1 MTNLRSGATH
11 SEMRSGGLLATKLVA
26 PLPRWRPVPRPRL
39 VRLLEAGTRGPLTLV
54 AAPPGAGKTI
64 LLASW
69 MMGGHPPGPVAWV
82 TVDRGDDNPTRFWAH
97 VVAAL
102 RSSGAVPPDGL
113 LAGLGPP
120 PPAAAHGFLA
130 ALVNGLAEL
139 PGPVVLVLDDL
150 HEATGPA
157 VVAGLQF
164 VLQHAPPQFRL
175 VVATRADPPLS
186 LHRLRVAG
194 QLTEIRAAEL
204 AFIPAE
210 AGELLAG
217 LGVELPDVE
226 LETLWKRTEGWAA
239 GLRLAALSLRG
250 HPDPG
255 RFVAEFAGDDHA
267 VAGYLVDEVLARQ
280 APEVQE
286 FLLRTCVADR
296 LCGGLADAL
305 TGRSDGE
312 RMLTLLEHDHAFTTG
327 LGPGRSWYR
336 YHPLFAELLRAE
348 LHHRRPED
356 VPELHRRAAAW
367 HAANGLVEEAVD
379 HALAGGDPDGAAG
392 LLAAHGFAILLDGRA
407 EILRKL
413 LGRLP
418 VRKLRADRGLAV
430 VAGAGRLALGEVEE
444 ADAWLELVGADTA
457 SGTWQS
463 SSEAA
468 VSLAGLLRARLHG
481 DIDGVVSAARQ
492 LLASPL
498 GAEWGEGVAEADQ
511 RALVLSVLGAAELW
525 SDRLDDAAGHLEMSQ
540 ALAERGG
547 REYLALEA
555 TGHLALLEGV
565 RGRLARAHRLGREAA
580 DVAER
585 RGWSANAPT
594 ACGELALAWV
604 AYCRDDLAG
613 ALGALERAGRAA
625 RAGRDRPVV
634 LAVVLAE
641 ARLAAGGSREDA
653 VDGLARLRAALAVV
667 AGWRLPR
674 LLADAVRPAE
684 ARLLLAAGDETGVAG
699 LLGGGD
705 AGERP
710 FAEAVVLA
718 RLQLARGD
726 PAAAAGI
733 LAPLHG
739 GQAPAPGT
747 ATLIEAWLLDAVAHR
762 RLADHTAAAESLE
775 RALALAAPEGY
786 PRMFVEG
793 GAPVRALLADHLH
806 HGTAHRALVEALLE
820 GLRSHVTGPLASVGG
835 GGSPSTLP
843 VLVESLSEREH
854 VVLRYLPSMLSA
866 GEIAAELYVSVNT
879 VKTHIKSIYRKLDAN
894 RRWDAV
900 RRARQLHLL

>member
-1 MTNLRSGATH
+1 MTNLRSGNV
-11 SEMRSGGLLATKLVA
+11 LATKLVA

-39 VRLLEAGTRGPLTLV
+39 LALLEAGTRGPLTVL

-82 TVDRGDDNPTRFWAH
+82 TVDRGDRDPARFWAH

-113 LAGLGPP
+113 LAGLGQ
-120 PPAAAHGFLA
+120 PAPDALQGFLA
-130 ALVNGLAEL
+130 VLVNGLAEL

-150 HEATGPA
+150 HEATGPT
-157 VVAGLQF
+157 VAGLQF
-164 VLQHAPPQFRL
+164 LLRHAPPQLRL

-186 LHRLRVAG
+186 LNRLRVAG
-194 QLTEIRAAEL
+194 QLTEIRAAAL
-204 AFIPAE
+204 AFTPAE

-217 LGVELPDVE
+217 LGVELPDLE
-226 LETLWKRTEGWAA
+226 LETLWRRTEGWVA
-239 GLRLAALSLRG
+239 GLRLAALSLRD

-267 VAGYLVDEVLARQ
+267 VAGYLVEEVLARQ
-280 APEVQE
+280 PSEVQE

-305 TGRSDGE
+305 TGRRDGE
-312 RMLTLLEHDHAFTTG
+312 RMLALLERDQAFTTG
-327 LGPGRSWYR
+327 LGRSWYR

-348 LHHRRPED
+348 LRHRRPED

-367 HAANGLVEEAVD
+367 QAANGLVEEAVD

-392 LLAAHGFAILLDGRA
+392 LLAAHGFAVLLRGRA
-407 EILRKL
+407 EALREL

-418 VRKLRADRGLAV
+418 AGKVRADRELAV
-430 VAGAGRLALGEVEE
+430 VAGAGRLALGELEE
-444 ADAWLELVGADTA
+444 ADAWLELAGARRR
-457 SGTWQS
+457 GPG
-463 SSEAA
+463 AA
-468 VSLAGLLRARLHG
+468 GSLAGLLRARLRG
-481 DIDGVVSAARQ
+481 DVDGVVEAAGS
-492 LLASPL
+492 LLASPPEA
-498 GAEWGEGVAEADQ
+498 GGGEGVAEADR
-511 RALVLSVLGAAELW
+511 RALALSILGAAELW
-525 SDRLDDAAGHLEMSQ
+525 SDRLDEAAAHLEESR
-540 ALAERGG
+540 AVAERGG
-547 REYLALEA
+547 RDYLVLDA
-555 TGHLALLEGV
+555 TGHLALLEAV
-565 RGRLARAHRLGREAA
+565 RGHLARAHRLGREAA
-580 DVAER
+580 DVVEG
-585 RGWSANAPT
+585 RGWSASAPA

-604 AYCRDDLAG
+604 AWCRDDLDG
-613 ALGALERAGRAA
+613 ASDGLRRAGRAA
-625 RAGRDRPVV
+625 RAGRDRPAV
-634 LAVVLAE
+634 LAVALAE
-641 ARLAAGGSREDA
+641 ARLAASGRREDA
-653 VDGLARLRAALAVV
+653 GDGLARLRATLAEV
-667 AGWRLPR
+667 AGWRPPR
-674 LLADAVRPAE
+674 LLADAVRPAQ

-699 LLGGGD
+699 LFGGGDGD

-710 FAEAVVLA
+710 VAEAVILA
-718 RLQLARGD
+718 RLRLARGA
-726 PAAAAGI
+726 PAAAAEI
-733 LAPLHG
+733 LALLHG
-739 GQAPAPGT
+739 GQAASPHP

-786 PRMFVEG
+786 PRVFIEG

-806 HGTAHRALVEALLE
+806 RGTAHRALAEEMLE
-820 GLRSHVTGPLASVGG
+820 GMLSQATGPIALVGG
-835 GGSPSTLP
+835 GRAPPTFP
-843 VLVESLSEREH
+843 VLVESLSEREQ

-879 VKTHIKSIYRKLDAN
+879 VKSHIKSIYRKLDAN

>member
-1 MTNLRSGATH
+1 MTNLRSGN
-11 SEMRSGGLLATKLVA
+11 LLATKLVA
-26 PLPRWRPVPRPRL
+26 PLPRWQPVSRPRL
-39 VRLLEAGTRGPLTLV
+39 LRLLEAGTRGPLTVL

-69 MMGGHPPGPVAWV
+69 MMGGQPPGPVAWV
-82 TVDRGDDNPTRFWAH
+82 TVDRGDHDPTRFWAH

-120 PPAAAHGFLA
+120 APDATQEFLA

-150 HEATGPA
+150 HEATCPA
-157 VVAGLQF
+157 VATGLQF
-164 VLQHAPPQFRL
+164 VLRHAPPQLRL
-175 VVATRADPPLS
+175 VLASRADPPLS
-186 LHRLRVAG
+186 LQRLSVAG

-204 AFIPAE
+204 AFTPAE

-217 LGVELPDVE
+217 LGVGLPDGE
-226 LETLWKRTEGWAA
+226 LETLCTRTEGWVA
-239 GLRLAALSLRG
+239 GLRLAALSLRD

-267 VAGYLVDEVLARQ
+267 VAGYLVEEVLARQ
-280 APEVQE
+280 PSEVQE
-286 FLLRTCVADR
+286 FLLRTCVTDR

-305 TGRSDGE
+305 TDRRDGE
-312 RMLTLLEHDHAFTTG
+312 RMLALLEHDHAFTTG
-327 LGPGRSWYR
+327 LGPGRAWYR

-348 LHHRRPED
+348 LRHRLPGD
-356 VPELHRRAAAW
+356 IPELHRRAAAW

-379 HALAGGDPDGAAG
+379 HALAGRDPDGAAG
-392 LLAAHGFAILLDGRA
+392 LLATHGFAILLDGQA
-407 EILRKL
+407 ETLRKL

-418 VRKLRADRGLAV
+418 VSKVRADRELAL
-430 VAGAGRLALGEVEE
+430 VAGAGRLALGELEE
-444 ADAWLELVGADTA
+444 ADAWLELAGARRPG
-457 SGTWQS
+457 SG
-463 SSEAA
+463 AA
-468 VSLAGLLRARLHG
+468 GSLAGVLRARLRG
-481 DIDGVVSAARQ
+481 DVDGVVSAAGP
-492 LLASPL
+492 LLASPPEA
-498 GAEWGEGVAEADQ
+498 GWGEGAVEADR
-511 RALVLSVLGAAELW
+511 RALVLSILGAAELW
-525 SDRLDDAAGHLEMSQ
+525 SARLDDAAAHLEESR
-540 ALAERGG
+540 ALAEGGG
-547 REYLALEA
+547 REHLALVA
-555 TGHLALLEGV
+555 TGHMALLEAV

-580 DVAER
+580 EVVER
-585 RGWSANAPT
+585 RGWSASAPA

-604 AYCRDDLAG
+604 AWCRDDLAG
-613 ALGALERAGRAA
+613 ALGALERARRAA
-625 RAGRDRPVV
+625 RAGRDPPAV
-634 LAVVLAE
+634 LAVALVE
-641 ARLAAGGSREDA
+641 ARLAASGSREDA
-653 VDGLARLRAALAVV
+653 GDGLARLRAALAEV

-674 LLADAVRPAE
+674 LLADAARSAE
-684 ARLLLAAGDETGVAG
+684 AGLLLAAGDETGVAD

-710 FAEAVVLA
+710 VGEAVILA

-726 PAAAAGI
+726 PGAAAGV

-739 GQAPAPGT
+739 GWAPAPCP

-786 PRMFVEG
+786 PRVFVEG

-806 HGTAHRALVEALLE
+806 RGTAHRALAKALLE
-820 GLRSHVTGPLASVGG
+820 GLLSQMTGPVASVGG
-835 GGSPSTLP
+835 GSPPPTLP

>member
-11 SEMRSGGLLATKLVA
+11 AEVRSGGLLATKLVA
-26 PLPRWRPVPRPRL
+26 PLPRWQPVSRPRL
-39 VRLLEAGTRGPLTLV
+39 LRLLEAGTRGPLTVL

-82 TVDRGDDNPTRFWAH
+82 TVDRGDDDPARFWAH

-120 PPAAAHGFLA
+120 PRDAAQEFLVV
-130 ALVNGLAEL
+130 LVNGLAEL

-157 VVAGLQF
+157 VAAGLQF
-164 VLQHAPPQFRL
+164 LLRHAPPQLRL
-175 VVATRADPPLS
+175 VVASRADLPLS
-186 LHRLRVAG
+186 LHRLWVAG

-204 AFIPAE
+204 AFNPAE
-210 AGELLAG
+210 AAGLLAG
-217 LGVELPDVE
+217 LGVRLPDGE
-226 LETLWKRTEGWAA
+226 LHSLWKRTEGWAA

-267 VAGYLVDEVLARQ
+267 VAGYLVEEVLARQ
-280 APEVQE
+280 PTEVQE
-286 FLLRTCVADR
+286 FLLRTCVTDR

-305 TGRSDGE
+305 TGQTEGE
-312 RMLTLLEHDHAFTTG
+312 RVLAVLEHDHALTTG

-348 LHHRRPED
+348 LRHRWPEKI
-356 VPELHRRAAAW
+356 PELHRRAAAW

-379 HALAGGDPDGAAG
+379 HALAAGDPDGAAG

-407 EILRKL
+407 ETLRGL

-418 VRKLRADRGLAV
+418 LRKLRADRELAV
-430 VAGAGRLALGEVEE
+430 VAAASRLALGELEE
-444 ADAWLELVGADTA
+444 ADAWLAGTDTA
-457 SGTWQS
+457 SGTRQPRS
-463 SSEAA
+463 GAA
-468 VSLAGLLRARLHG
+468 GSLAGLLRARLHA
-481 DIDGVVSAARQ
+481 DVDGVISTAGR
-492 LLASPL
+492 LLASSP
-498 GAEWGEGVAEADQ
+498 GVERGEGVAGADR
-511 RALVLSVLGAAELW
+511 RALVLCVMGAAELW
-525 SDRLDDAAGHLEMSQ
+525 SARLSDAAAHLEESRD
-540 ALAERGG
+540 LAEHGG
-547 REYLALEA
+547 WEYLALGT
-555 TGHLALLEGV
+555 TGDLALLEAV
-565 RGRLARAHRLGREAA
+565 RGRLARAHRLGRQAA
-580 DVAER
+580 DIAER
-585 RGWSANAPT
+585 HGWSASAAA

-604 AYCRDDLAG
+604 AYCRDDAAG
-613 ALGALERAGRAA
+613 AFGALERAARAA

-634 LAVVLAE
+634 LAVALAE
-641 ARLAAGGSREDA
+641 ARLAAGAGRADA
-653 VDGLARLRAALAVV
+653 VDGLARLRAALAEV

-674 LLADAVRPAE
+674 LLAAAARPTE
-684 ARLLLAAGDETGVAG
+684 ARLLLAAGDEAGVAG
-699 LLGGGD
+699 LLGG
-705 AGERP
+705 AGERQA
-710 FAEAVVLA
+710 AETVILA

-726 PAAAAGI
+726 PVAAAGI
-733 LAPLHG
+733 LAALHD
-739 GQAPAPGT
+739 GQAPVPCP
-747 ATLIEAWLLDAVAHR
+747 ATLIEAWLLDAVARR

-786 PRMFVEG
+786 PRVFVEG

-806 HGTAHRALVEALLE
+806 RGTAHRALAEELLE
-820 GLRSHVTGPLASVGG
+820 GLLSQVTGPVASRG
-835 GGSPSTLP
+835 GGSPPPAVP